1 MSEALNNLKEIH
13 RLVKEALYSKTI
25 ENHQLKKEL
34 EKKDKII
41 KELRSDRKK
50 HKKTYKFSSSDDSY
64 SSELD

>member
-1 MSEALNNLKEIH
+1 M
-13 RLVKEALYSKTI
+13 
-25 ENHQLKKEL
+25 KKEL